1 MSEPTTPS
9 SPSPKPDRR
18 AEAARRNA
26 QKSTG
31 PRTPEGKARSS
42 MNAVKHGLTA
52 QAAVLPGEDPDEL
65 ESLARLFTAQLKP
78 MGPLQRLLVER
89 IISLTWKL
97 RRVSRAE
104 VAAARQMDAERLSF
118 WETRQELALTVP
130 GYIPRRN
137 DHRPKTREAGALLA
151 ASFEESASNRTE
163 IDGPLVRLTKY
174 ELKLDAALRAAMR
187 ELRAL
192 QKEEA
197 FAAPEG
203 EAEETMVEEPAAEAA
218 PPAAAQGG
226 TEGQVLAS
234 VAPDVSPL
242 AAPEQNELNGQ
253 PPTAPDGAPPVS
265 GA

>member
-1 MSEPTTPS
+1 MSQTTP
-9 SPSPKPDRR
+9 PPPNRR
-18 AEAARRNA
+18 AEAARLNA
-26 QKSTG
+26 LKSTG

-52 QAAVLPGEDPDEL
+52 QAAVLPGEDPAEL

-104 VAAARQMDAERLSF
+104 VAAALEMDEDKLRL
-118 WETRQELALTVP
+118 WETRQELAATVP

-137 DHRPKTREAGALLA
+137 DHRPRPREAGALLA
-151 ASFEESASNRTE
+151 ASFDASASDRSE

-192 QKEEA
+192 KKEEA
-197 FAAPEG
+197 FAAPPD
-203 EAEETMVEEPAAEAA
+203 EEQGTTEQTPAAEAA
-218 PPAAAQGG
+218 PQAA
-226 TEGQVLAS
+226 TERQVLAPLAAN
-234 VAPDVSPL
+234 VAPDAP
-242 AAPEQNELNGQ
+242 PEQNEPNAGPQ
-253 PPTAPDGAPPVS
+253 PAPDGPGAVS
-265 GA
+265 GP